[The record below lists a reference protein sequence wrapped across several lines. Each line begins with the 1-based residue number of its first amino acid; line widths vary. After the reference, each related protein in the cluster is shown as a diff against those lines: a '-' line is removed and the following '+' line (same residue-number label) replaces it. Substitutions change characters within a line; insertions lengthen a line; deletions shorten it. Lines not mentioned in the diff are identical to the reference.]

1 MMRGASLT
9 DETVIEAS
17 AACEEYAVVPPPEP
31 GLACD
36 AAPFVSNPDKNPTL
50 TIVAL
55 AWIKFAAV
63 PRAPTPSPNLVAAAG
78 PVPDVGYSR
87 NEAGDPLSL
96 LFPDAD
102 PVARFAAENGGD
114 DDAGS
119 LFDGQE

>member
-1 MMRGASLT
+1 MNAEPSAEPQLNADFAARVLVLADRILARRRRIRWIAG
-9 DETVIEAS
+9 AS
-17 AACEEYAVVPPPEP
+17 AACV
-31 GLACD
+31 G
-36 AAPFVSNPDKNPTL
+36 

-96 LFPDAD
+96 LFPDAE